1 MEIEIK
7 IDSKYTDPKLV
18 LYTAQMTDELG
29 SIISRL
35 GMSANCPITGFDN
48 NVAVILE
55 PAEIARVYSENQK
68 IYAETAD
75 SRYVVKLR
83 LYEIET
89 MLDSQSFV
97 RISNSEIINIYK
109 IDYMDLSFA
118 GTICVRMQNGN
129 TTYVSRRYLPKIR
142 TILNL

>member
-7 IDSKYTDPKLV
+7 IDSQYTDPKLV

-35 GMSANCPITGFDN
+35 GTSVNCPITGFDN

-83 LYEIET
+83 LYEIEA

-109 IDYMDLSFA
+109 IDYMDLSFT
-118 GTICVRMQNGN
+118 GTICIRMQNGN
-129 TTYVSRRYLPKIR
+129 NTYVSRRYLPQIM